1 MDCSERT
8 SWIPA
13 YLDGEL
19 DIMKSIEIEEHLET
33 CKKCK
38 DVYESERALQSA
50 LRSPA
55 LLNTPS
61 SGLEARI
68 LQAVRKGERNTTPTI
83 GSRWMRYGYAAA
95 FAALLLAIMA
105 VWRFNSSQIETQ
117 VIANEVLASHVRSLM
132 ANHLTDVVSSDRHTV
147 KPWFNGKVDYSPAIE
162 DMADQGFPL
171 SGGRLDYLDNRPVAA
186 LVYMRQK
193 HVINLFLWPS
203 STATRP
209 GPRDP
214 LIDVVG
220 PRSET
225 SLQASHSL
233 SSSAPRSP
241 RRTAVR
247 CPWASEGPPALPG
260 N

>member
-203 STATRP
+203 MSAT
-209 GPRDP
+209 
-214 LIDVVG
+214 
-220 PRSET
+220 SET
-225 SLQASHSL
+225 ESFNRRGYSLIHWKKSGFAYWLASDLNRTELL
-233 SSSAPRSP
+233 SFVEKYQGRI
-241 RRTAVR
+241 
-247 CPWASEGPPALPG
+247 ALH
-260 N
+260 NRQ